1 MTNLKEAQCYRLFDM
16 LDLDKSG
23 QMEFDEFYVLMCIL
37 IAIKDHR
44 EKEFLFKHSHTC
56 FNLIDI
62 DGSGSIT
69 LAEFQKFGF
78 IFNISTKACQAAFRE
93 FDVDNS
99 KELDYTEFRM
109 FCLVCL
115 DKQRSL
121 EQKQL
126 ERVAGVKLSAATRQ
140 IERVVG
146 SCCGACGVARQK
158 KDGGAG

>member
-1 MTNLKEAQCYRLFDM
+1 MQ
-16 LDLDKSG
+16 
-23 QMEFDEFYVLMCIL
+23 
-37 IAIKDHR
+37 
-44 EKEFLFKHSHTC
+44 TC

-78 IFNISTKACQAAFRE
+78 IFNISRKACQAAFRE

-121 EQKQL
+121 EEKQA
-126 ERVAGVKLSAATRQ
+126 RVTGMKISNAA
-140 IERVVG
+140 
-146 SCCGACGVARQK
+146 ARQVERLVGGCCR
-158 KDGGAG
+158 DCGRSRGGGAVQTGA

>member
-1 MTNLKEAQCYRLFDM
+1 MRAAWLQ
-16 LDLDKSG
+16 
-23 QMEFDEFYVLMCIL
+23 
-37 IAIKDHR
+37 
-44 EKEFLFKHSHTC
+44 TC

-78 IFNISTKACQAAFRE
+78 IFNISKKACQAAFRE

-121 EQKQL
+121 EQKQA
-126 ERVAGVKLSAATRQ
+126 RVAGMKLSSAATRQ
-140 IERVVG
+140 IERLVSG
-146 SCCGACGVARQK
+146 CCRGRGQAATTTKACG
-158 KDGGAG
+158 

>member
-1 MTNLKEAQCYRLFDM
+1 MPCCCLVQ
-16 LDLDKSG
+16 
-23 QMEFDEFYVLMCIL
+23 
-37 IAIKDHR
+37 
-44 EKEFLFKHSHTC
+44 TC

-78 IFNISTKACQAAFRE
+78 IFNISTKACQAAFSE

-121 EQKQL
+121 EEKQA
-126 ERVAGVKLSAATRQ
+126 RVTGKKISSAAVRQ
-140 IERVVG
+140 VERLLTGCCRDRGRAG
-146 SCCGACGVARQK
+146 SAGNS
-158 KDGGAG
+158 GG

>member
-1 MTNLKEAQCYRLFDM
+1 MPCCCLVQ
-16 LDLDKSG
+16 
-23 QMEFDEFYVLMCIL
+23 
-37 IAIKDHR
+37 
-44 EKEFLFKHSHTC
+44 TC

-69 LAEFQKFGF
+69 LTEFQKFGF

-121 EQKQL
+121 EEKQA
-126 ERVAGVKLSAATRQ
+126 RVPGLKISSAA
-140 IERVVG
+140 
-146 SCCGACGVARQK
+146 ARQVERLLTGCCRSRRRSGSAAALK
-158 KDGGAG
+158 TGG